1 MSKKILAG
9 VLAAAS
15 ILSVSAVASAADDA
29 KVNNATYTVTAGVT
43 EGEVDVTLPEKT
55 DIEKGIF
62 LNPYKTAVKT
72 DSNKNTS
79 EIASKIF
86 TVKNNDADDPIK
98 VMATVSITKAS
109 GVVVKDM
116 AAKSEDVKGAD
127 SVGADSA
134 DECEVLSAWNPLV
147 DYTAIK
153 TKTVTNDDKTKTV
166 EYVSGGA
173 KVEAA
178 KQKKN
183 VGLWLSGSTTKTAV
197 INTTFDPEATTGQ
210 VGFLPKG
217 TKTGELIA
225 NVPATQD
232 GYFAVNGAI
241 NPEFEGEW
249 TMGKDTLGMTIII
262 KCMPTVDSVA
272 P

>member
-9 VLAAAS
+9 ILAAAS
-15 ILSVSAVASAADDA
+15 ILSVSAVASAEAA
-29 KVNNATYTVTAGVT
+29 KPNNATYTVTAGVT

-86 TVKNNDADDPIK
+86 EITNNDAADPIK
-98 VMATVSITKAS
+98 VMATVSVTKAS

-116 AAKSEDVKGAD
+116 YAGSDSFKGAD
-127 SVGADSA
+127 SVGAGDA
-134 DECEVLSAWNPLV
+134 EVVTDWNPLV
-147 DYTAIK
+147 DFNAIK
-153 TKTVTNDDKTKTV
+153 TKTVTNEDKTKTV
-166 EYVSGGA
+166 EYVSGGEKA
-173 KVEAA
+173 DGA

-183 VGLWLSGSTTKTAV
+183 IGLWLSGSTTATAV
-197 INTTFDPEATTGQ
+197 INTDFDPEATTGQ
-210 VGFLPKG
+210 VAFLPKG

-225 NVPATQD
+225 NVPATQK
-232 GYFAVNGAI
+232 GYFAVNGKI
-241 NPEFEGEW
+241 NPAFEGEW
-249 TMGKDTLGMTIII
+249 TMGKDSLGMTIII
-262 KCMPTVDSVA
+262 KCMPTVN